1 MLKLKWGLASVLD
14 YAALNYMCNTV
25 QATEGYACLPWAL
38 MILNW
43 TSYGTLSVVYDAQN
57 IIKIIISLQYIS
69 RTEKKKCLT
78 SFKTLWP
85 HIFFDRN
92 DLRNEVAKIPTKS
105 DHFLAIKKSMSWKKR
120 KRLKGTILVWSSICK
135 MTRIWNITIYFL
147 CPLHKWDL
155 YVPILWKCNFLK
167 YFSISEGLDKVM
179 SSNLWRVWSFF
190 SKCDLIRK
198 LFPINNLRIVTW
210 VIRDSMAIIQARRET
225 RISMMDESWFESS
238 PIFFHWWKFQNDSFS
253 SPVLLVS
260 LETNYP

>member
-1 MLKLKWGLASVLD
+1 MLKLKWGLAGVLD
-14 YAALNYMCNTV
+14 YAAGWTICAIQFRQLR
-25 QATEGYACLPWAL
+25 GYACLPWAL

-57 IIKIIISLQYIS
+57 IIKIIISLQYI
-69 RTEKKKCLT
+69 TKCLT

-85 HIFFDRN
+85 HIFLIVMTCEMR
-92 DLRNEVAKIPTKS
+92 LQIPTKS
-105 DHFLAIKKSMSWKKR
+105 DHFLAIKKSWKKR

-179 SSNLWRVWSFF
+179 SSNLWRAS
-190 SKCDLIRK
+190 DLIFFFEMRSYK
-198 LFPINNLRIVTW
+198 E
-210 VIRDSMAIIQARRET
+210 AISNQ
-225 RISMMDESWFESS
+225 
-238 PIFFHWWKFQNDSFS
+238 
-253 SPVLLVS
+253 
-260 LETNYP
+260 